1 MNGTN
6 GMSTS
11 QKKEMRRRTILFLY
25 YFIRTPLYDNYTR
38 FVYYLFANYL
48 FYFDYSKIRFIISSL
63 INVTLTQFEQNI
75 PLIKYLISMFYL
87 TLYILIVLSIK
98 YFYFNFQSRSRIIFH
113 IGNLFT
119 TIVGHINITYLFI
132 QFMFL
137 YIIYF

>member
-38 FVYYLFANYL
+38 FVYYYYL
-48 FYFDYSKIRFIISSL
+48 LIIIFLILKFIFLISSL

-87 TLYILIVLSIK
+87 TLYI
-98 YFYFNFQSRSRIIFH
+98 
-113 IGNLFT
+113 
-119 TIVGHINITYLFI
+119 FI
-132 QFMFL
+132 
-137 YIIYF
+137 YIMY